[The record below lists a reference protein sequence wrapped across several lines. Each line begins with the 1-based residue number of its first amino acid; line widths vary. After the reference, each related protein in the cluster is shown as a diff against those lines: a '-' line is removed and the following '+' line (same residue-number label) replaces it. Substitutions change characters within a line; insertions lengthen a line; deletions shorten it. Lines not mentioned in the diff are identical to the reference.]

1 MITLY
6 QFGPALGLM
15 DPSPFVVKADLL
27 LKLSGLPYRRE
38 RGDMRKAPKGK
49 LPCIDDDGQM
59 VPDSTL
65 IRLHL
70 ADKHG
75 ITLDAGLSDEQ
86 KALAWSVDC
95 MLGDHF
101 YWGIVHE
108 RWMVDAYFERGP
120 SVFFK
125 GVPALLRGLV
135 MALVRR
141 KVRANLRGQGMGRF
155 SAAERQR
162 LLDADVAALSALLG
176 EQRYFMGDAATWI
189 DASVYAFVSSALT
202 DAMGETPSRA
212 LVLARPN
219 LVAYA
224 ERLRAEFYSG

>member
-6 QFGPALGLM
+6 QFGPAMGLV
-15 DPSPFVVKADLL
+15 DPSPFVMKADLL
-27 LKLSGLPYRRE
+27 LKLSGLSYRRV

-49 LPCIDDDGQM
+49 LPYIDDDGQI
-59 VPDSTL
+59 VADSTL

-75 ITLDAGLSDEQ
+75 LTLDAGLSEAQ

-108 RWMVDAYFERGP
+108 RWMVDEHFARGP

-135 MALVRR
+135 TTLVRR
-141 KVRANLRGQGMGRF
+141 KVRANLWGQGMGRF
-155 SAAERQR
+155 SAAERLR
-162 LLDADVAALSALLG
+162 LLEADVAALSALLG
-176 EQRYFMGDAATWI
+176 DKPYFMGETATWI
-189 DASVYAFVSSALT
+189 DASVYAFVSGALT

-212 LVLARPN
+212 LVAARPN
-219 LVAYA
+219 LAAYA

>member
-6 QFGPALGLM
+6 QFGPAMGLV
-15 DPSPFVVKADLL
+15 DPSPFVMKADLL
-27 LKLSGLPYRRE
+27 LKLSGLSYRRV

-49 LPCIDDDGQM
+49 LPYIDDDGQI
-59 VPDSTL
+59 VADSTL

-75 ITLDAGLSDEQ
+75 LTLDAGLSEAQ

-108 RWMVDAYFERGP
+108 RWMVDEHFARGP

-135 MALVRR
+135 TTLVRR
-141 KVRANLRGQGMGRF
+141 KVRANLWGQGMGRF
-155 SAAERQR
+155 SAAERLR
-162 LLDADVAALSALLG
+162 LLEADVAALSALLG
-176 EQRYFMGDAATWI
+176 DKPYFMGETATWI
-189 DASVYAFVSSALT
+189 DASVYAFVSGALT
-202 DAMGETPSRA
+202 DAMGETPSRV
-212 LVLARPN
+212 LVAARPN
-219 LVAYA
+219 LAAYA

>member
-6 QFGPALGLM
+6 QFGSAMGLV
-15 DPSPFVVKADLL
+15 DPSPFVMKADLL
-27 LKLSGLPYRRE
+27 LKLSGLSYRRV

-49 LPCIDDDGQM
+49 LPYIDDDGQI
-59 VPDSTL
+59 VADSTL

-75 ITLDAGLSDEQ
+75 LTLDAGLSEAQ

-108 RWMVDAYFERGP
+108 RWMVDEHFARGP

-135 MALVRR
+135 TTLVRR
-141 KVRANLRGQGMGRF
+141 KVRANLWGQGMGRF
-155 SAAERQR
+155 SAAERLR
-162 LLDADVAALSALLG
+162 LLEADVAALSALLG
-176 EQRYFMGDAATWI
+176 DKPYFMGETATWI
-189 DASVYAFVSSALT
+189 DASVYAFVSGALT

-212 LVLARPN
+212 LVAARPN
-219 LVAYA
+219 LAAYA

>member
-1 MITLY
+1 
-6 QFGPALGLM
+6 M

-49 LPCIDDDGQM
+49 LPCIDDDGQI

-75 ITLDAGLSDEQ
+75 ITLDAGLSEEQ

-95 MLGDHF
+95 MLGEHF

-125 GVPALLRGLV
+125 GVPALLRGGDEGWCGARCAPICRGRAWAVSAWLSV
-135 MALVRR
+135 CGCWRR
-141 KVRANLRGQGMGRF
+141 TWRRCQPCWASSVI
-155 SAAERQR
+155 SW
-162 LLDADVAALSALLG
+162 
-176 EQRYFMGDAATWI
+176 ATPPP
-189 DASVYAFVSSALT
+189 
-202 DAMGETPSRA
+202 G
-212 LVLARPN
+212 
-219 LVAYA
+219 
-224 ERLRAEFYSG
+224 

>member
-6 QFGPALGLM
+6 QFGPAMGLV
-15 DPSPFVVKADLL
+15 DPSPFVMKADLL
-27 LKLSGLPYRRE
+27 LKLSGLSYRRV

-49 LPCIDDDGQM
+49 LPYIDDDGQI

-75 ITLDAGLSDEQ
+75 LTLEAGLSEEQ

-108 RWMVDAYFERGP
+108 RWMVDENFARGP

-125 GVPALLRGLV
+125 TVPALLRGLV
-135 MALVRR
+135 TTLVRR
-141 KVRANLRGQGMGRF
+141 KVRANLQGQGMGRF
-155 SAAERQR
+155 SAAERLR
-162 LLDADVAALSALLG
+162 LLETDVAALSALLG
-176 EQRYFMGDAATWI
+176 DKPYFMGEAATWI

-202 DAMGETPSRA
+202 DAMGETASRT
-212 LVLARPN
+212 LVAARPN

-224 ERLRAEFYSG
+224 ERLRAEFYG